1 MVRSVPFMVRS
12 VPIMVRRASGS
23 VLFSLSGI
31 LKSYLEPSLC
41 LFGPRWGLEPW
52 SRRSKFSSLTMR
64 AYLRLLNRVLCF
76 DRAGLGGL
84 FMARAVNK
92 PVGPFWWLE
101 DIAAVQ
107 TVPWLSGLVLASS
120 F

>member
-1 MVRSVPFMVRS
+1 MSV
-12 VPIMVRRASGS
+12 S
-23 VLFSLSGI
+23 VLFFLSGI
-31 LKSYLEPSLC
+31 LKFSLESLLC

-92 PVGPFWWLE
+92 PVAQVVVWTIFLLSR
-101 DIAAVQ
+101 AA
-107 TVPWLSGLVLASS
+107 SA
-120 F
+120 